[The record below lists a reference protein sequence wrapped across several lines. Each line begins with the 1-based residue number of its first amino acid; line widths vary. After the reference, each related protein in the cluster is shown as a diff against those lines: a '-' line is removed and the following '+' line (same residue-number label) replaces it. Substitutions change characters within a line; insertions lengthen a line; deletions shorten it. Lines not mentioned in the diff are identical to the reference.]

1 MTVLWMVCQGIQ
13 FYCHFQKNYYNGEVQ
28 ESQITSE
35 VSNPTVS
42 TLFKQGTIVTV
53 NATDTDFAD
62 EQNKDMNM
70 NLQTITNYF
79 KESKLPQDQKLAYK
93 IVTKVTLYT
102 MSDGILYYTL

>member
-1 MTVLWMVCQGIQ
+1 MESIPIGGAKCMGEGLERYIWILFIQLENMTVLWMVCQGIQ

-28 ESQITSE
+28 VSQITSE

-62 EQNKDMNM
+62 
-70 NLQTITNYF
+70 
-79 KESKLPQDQKLAYK
+79 
-93 IVTKVTLYT
+93 
-102 MSDGILYYTL
+102 